1 MIECLGYEQDWMGFD
16 QGKNFSLKH
25 LLLLWKKIN
34 NNPDFLQFL
43 PDFFQVWNIPLQISR
58 LFQEFKEFKALYEP
72 FELVP

>member
-1 MIECLGYEQDWMGFD
+1 MSKTEWDLIK
-16 QGKNFSLKH
+16 GKISVLSTCCCSE
-25 LLLLWKKIN
+25 KKKK
-34 NNPDFLQFL
+34 NPDFLQFL

>member
-1 MIECLGYEQDWMGFD
+1 MSKTEWDLIKEQISVLSTCCCFE
-16 QGKNFSLKH
+16 
-25 LLLLWKKIN
+25 KKKN

-43 PDFFQVWNIPLQISR
+43 PGFFQVWNIALQISR